1 MEKQVKAHMEKVGQ
15 TQRDMLHLQDQF
27 DTIQLDHQKRL
38 GAERIAT
45 ALCIWQRTR
54 LHAAFGTMRSF
65 LTLDRQREFLKEKH
79 TMDMNDAAII
89 GTFKN

>member
-65 LTLDRQREFLKEKH
+65 LTLDRQRELQLH
-79 TMDMNDAAII
+79 CSCVALNTYQLYRRW
-89 GTFKN
+89 